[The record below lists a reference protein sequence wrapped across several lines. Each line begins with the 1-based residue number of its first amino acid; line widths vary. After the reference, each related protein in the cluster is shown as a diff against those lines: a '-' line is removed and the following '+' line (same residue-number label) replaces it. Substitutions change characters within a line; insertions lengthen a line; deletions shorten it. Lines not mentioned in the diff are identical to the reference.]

1 MNRRPIQVDRGTRG
15 IFRCRFNNTV
25 GLGHNKHSIDISF
38 GSPQYGQIYQTETTQ
53 KVLCEG
59 RHT

>member
-15 IFRCRFNNTV
+15 I
-25 GLGHNKHSIDISF
+25 LGVDLITPLDIISIQFDISF

-59 RHT
+59 KHT